1 MHLEVDIGQSDDNT
15 KSKLIVINTVLIIVF
30 TPEKFFIKEFDN
42 LENTVVL
49 DKYDRTQN
57 AIIPIHNS

>member
-57 AIIPIHNS
+57 AIIPIHNI

>member
-42 LENTVVL
+42 LT
-49 DKYDRTQN
+49 KPSGFR
-57 AIIPIHNS
+57 

>member
-1 MHLEVDIGQSDDNT
+1 MHLEVDIGQSDDNM

-57 AIIPIHNS
+57 AIIPIHNF

>member
-57 AIIPIHNS
+57 AIIPIHNF

>member
-57 AIIPIHNS
+57 EIIPIHNI